1 MKTQVI
7 IIGGGPSGLLLSQL
21 LMKSGIQ
28 TTIIEKQSRNHVLN
42 RIRAGVIEPHSI
54 KLLNH
59 AEIGDRILRE
69 GHVHSGTV
77 ISSGD
82 RSFRIDFEKT
92 TGQSVTVFGQTE
104 ITRDLYTSQDKANA
118 TILHKV
124 KDVVLKDLYDQYP
137 SVEFELESG
146 TRTSIKADFIIGCDG
161 FHGVSRNSIPKNKK
175 KIYEKIYPFGWLG
188 ILSETPPVNE
198 ELIYSNSASGFALA
212 SMRNKNLSRYY
223 IQCPLDTTTENYSDK
238 MFWEELKKRLPSKY
252 VDNLITG
259 KSVEKSI
266 APLRSFVCEPIQWG
280 KLFLVGDAAHI
291 VPPTGAKGL
300 NLAFSDVYYIS
311 EALIHFYN
319 KNNDNLLINYSQTAL
334 KRIWK
339 TVRFSWWMTNL
350 LHTYPSSTDF
360 EKKLQLSEIEHLASS
375 EKAQASL
382 AENYVG
388 LPY

>member
-1 MKTQVI
+1 MKTQVV

-21 LMKSGIQ
+21 LMNSGIQ
-28 TTIIEKQSRNHVLN
+28 TTIIEKQSRDHVLN
-42 RIRAGVIEPHSI
+42 RIRAGVIEPHSV
-54 KLLNH
+54 KLLNQ
-59 AEIGDRILRE
+59 AGIGDRIVRE
-69 GHVHSGTV
+69 GQVHSGTV

-92 TGQSVTVFGQTE
+92 TSQSVTVFGQTE

-118 TILHKV
+118 TILHKI
-124 KDVVLKDLYDQYP
+124 KDVELGDLHDKYP
-137 SVEFELESG
+137 SVHFELESG

-161 FHGVSRNSIPKNKK
+161 FHGVSRNSIPKNTK

-188 ILSETPPVNE
+188 ILSETPPVNK
-198 ELIYSNSASGFALA
+198 ELIYSNSPAGFALA

-223 IQCPLDTTTENYSDK
+223 IQCPLGTTTENYSDQ

-252 VDNLITG
+252 ADNLITG

-319 KNNDNLLINYSQTAL
+319 KNNDIFLKNYSQTAL

-350 LHTYPSSTDF
+350 LHTYPSSSDF
-360 EKKLQLSEIEHLASS
+360 EKKLQLSEIDHLASS
-375 EKAQASL
+375 EIAQASL